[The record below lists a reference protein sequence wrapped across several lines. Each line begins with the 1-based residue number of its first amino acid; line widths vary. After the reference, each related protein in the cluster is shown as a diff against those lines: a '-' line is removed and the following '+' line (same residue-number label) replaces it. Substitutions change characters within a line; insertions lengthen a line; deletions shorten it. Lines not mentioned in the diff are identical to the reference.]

1 MELVVPGAI
10 PPPGAEQLLA
20 QIKLEEKIRDG
31 AENML
36 LELEVDSG
44 RGKSSKVSRE
54 HQKQIV
60 AELEQ
65 STAKIDDLRTKLK
78 DMGYLEQDGAME
90 LVLDESRR
98 GSSAGIALSS
108 SRSRVALPLPDE
120 SPERYFSN
128 LFDQLDPKASFNANL
143 VITNHLAHVLSAF
156 PVLKSEFSLL
166 NISEKVREFLLTN
179 DTKMIALAYRICSLV
194 ITHHSPLVALRR
206 LNLEHLLVITLAK
219 PDELQTQHERIQAI
233 LLIRSCITTPNG
245 MAEMPVGLIRAL
257 VAVAET
263 SSDKLCGI
271 ATETLAEMVLMD
283 PVKLQTAG
291 AIRVMVKVLLEGPL
305 ETAVVIAQ
313 VFNRLLD
320 SPESRACLR
329 DGKVLDG
336 IVTVFTD
343 IQLGANPPLERFK
356 PAAAVIVAF
365 LRCWSGLHSVNVKNL
380 VDCLII
386 PVSTLQFSLLGIFQ
400 NLLEY
405 KPNSIINQYTAYLL
419 KQVLD
424 AGLLDKLARIQIK
437 PHSSDFMN
445 SLLHENAN
453 RSKEPIEKQTKA
465 HIMKS
470 TLEAVEKARM
480 VMAVANQARE
490 LTATIYQLIG
500 HIMPNSLRDQYL
512 QIPPSMAGALNR
524 VPQSRIAAI
533 PIYGI
538 DSSLKRSIGGA
549 RPLEASPSDTYIK
562 IGSQIDD
569 ATFKQMLN
577 STHVLDTKIFTRW
590 NWDTLLEVIQGPL
603 RNPRRVEEL
612 IKNSKFLKRIT
623 NFYRPFKHRFADIK
637 VTAAA
642 NDKYVRVA
650 KELILALLDTPEGAR
665 FLAHNNKV
673 LRQIAECICQLEPLS
688 GITSSEPMF
697 SRERLRKTLAY
708 GYFTILGALSK
719 SRCGQAI
726 LSELRIFNMMHQI
739 CETDRDDV
747 MRLFLTAMDYS
758 FNGHPRIILSK
769 ALTAGNK
776 SVRLF
781 ATQLLGSLVD
791 NVDTPWLVDLL
802 VTQLYDVDL
811 AVCQVAVT
819 VLMSACH
826 NQAVLDEFIKLKPSV
841 IHLGNIGNPLYMLFL
856 SRTSGFQHLETFD
869 YIKSEMDAWVHGQN
883 ETFVQLM
890 ENYLEPAPPQTPL
903 AVLNAHQFCAG
914 AAGPPRHFFGELV
927 STEQGCRLLRS
938 TGYVDEFARYISCH
952 WQDTSP
958 EAVLKMKSH
967 MWALGHIACRPL
979 GAEFITLNMVRD
991 ICRLFDRSPVYSVSG
1006 TAFYC
1011 LGMVS
1016 SSFEG
1021 AELLIQCGWAA
1032 TVGVHG
1038 DHRGIALVTDK
1049 EALDREI
1056 GMCESPA
1063 PSPNPPSPQDTFDFE
1078 SEPLT
1083 PTKRQPL
1090 QRNPPSSSTLS
1101 DLYEFPKK
1109 DDPTVQLI
1117 MTAISD
1123 LSNHIMA
1130 NDASKQLISLRKTH
1144 SHLFWNLDVFKS
1156 VLELLAKLHFKQVV
1170 RRFIMDLFDMN
1181 QIFER
1186 LVRKRSRHLF

>member
-10 PPPGAEQLLA
+10 APPGAEQLLA

-44 RGKSSKVSRE
+44 RGKSSKVTRE

-65 STAKIDDLRTKLK
+65 SSANIDDLRTKLK
-78 DMGYLEQDGAME
+78 GMGYLEQDGDMA
-90 LVLDESRR
+90 LVADSSRS
-98 GSSAGIALSS
+98 GSTTGLPLSG
-108 SRSRVALPLPDE
+108 SRSRVTLPLPDE

-128 LFDQLDPKASFNANL
+128 LFEQLDPKGSFNANL
-143 VITNHLAHVLSAF
+143 GITNHLEHVLSAF

-179 DTKMIALAYRICSLV
+179 DTRMVALAYRICSLV
-194 ITHHSPLVALRR
+194 ITNHSPLVALRR
-206 LNLEHLLVITLAK
+206 LNLEHLLVITLTK

-233 LLIRSCITTPNG
+233 LLIRACMTVPNG
-245 MAEMPVGLIRAL
+245 MAEMPVGVLRAL

-271 ATETLAEMVLMD
+271 ATETLVEMVLMD

-291 AIRVMVKVLLEGPL
+291 AIRVMVKVLLDGPL
-305 ETAVVIAQ
+305 ESAVVIAQ

-320 SPESRACLR
+320 NPESRACLR

-336 IVTVFTD
+336 IVTIFTD
-343 IQLGANPPLERFK
+343 IQLGTNPPLERFK
-356 PAAAVIVAF
+356 PASAVVVAF
-365 LRCWSGLHSVNVKNL
+365 LRCWSGMHSVNVENL

-386 PVSTLQFSLLGIFQ
+386 PVSTLQFSLLEIFKQ
-400 NLLEY
+400 LLEF

-419 KQVLD
+419 KVVLD
-424 AGLLDKLARIQIK
+424 AGLLDKLASIQTK
-437 PHSSDFMN
+437 PHASDFMETMLRE
-445 SLLHENAN
+445 SSHE
-453 RSKEPIEKQTKA
+453 SKEPMEKQSKA
-465 HIMKS
+465 DIMKS
-470 TLEAVEKARM
+470 TLEVAEKARM

-500 HIMPNSLRDQYL
+500 QIMPNSLRDQFL
-512 QIPPSMAGALNR
+512 QVPASMTEALR
-524 VPQSRIAAI
+524 QVPQSRIAAI

-538 DSSLKRSIGGA
+538 DGSLKRSTG
-549 RPLEASPSDTYIK
+549 RRKPLEAPPSDTYIK

-590 NWDTLLEVIQGPL
+590 NWDMLLEVVQGPL

-612 IKNSKFLKRIT
+612 TKSTKFLKRIT

-642 NDKYVRVA
+642 NEKYVRVA
-650 KELILALLDTPEGAR
+650 KELVLAMLDTPEGVR
-665 FLAHNNKV
+665 FLGHSNKV
-673 LRQIAECICQLEPLS
+673 LRQIAECLCQLEPFS
-688 GITSSEPMF
+688 GITSTEPMF
-697 SRERLRKTLAY
+697 SRERLRKTLAF
-708 GYFTILGALSK
+708 GYFDMLGALSK

-747 MRLFLTAMDYS
+747 MKLFLTAMDYS
-758 FNGHPRIILSK
+758 LNGHPRIILSK
-769 ALTAGNK
+769 ALTAGNR

-781 ATQLLGSLVD
+781 ATQLLGSIVD
-791 NVDTPWLVDLL
+791 KVDTPWLVDLL

-811 AVCQVAVT
+811 DVCRVAVS
-819 VLMSACH
+819 VLMGACH
-826 NQAVLDEFIKLKPSV
+826 NQAVLDEFIKLQPSIV
-841 IHLGNIGNPLYMLFL
+841 HLGTIGNPLYMLFL
-856 SRTSGFQHLETFD
+856 SRTSGFQHLESFEYT
-869 YIKSEMDAWVHGQN
+869 KSEMDAWVHGQN

-890 ENYLEPAPPQTPL
+890 ENYLEPAPPQTTMAL
-903 AVLNAHQFCAG
+903 LNAHQRA
-914 AAGPPRHFFGELV
+914 ARSAGPPRHFFGELV
-927 STEQGCRLLRS
+927 RTEQGCRLLRS
-938 TGYVDEFARYISCH
+938 TGFVDEFAKYIARH

-967 MWALGHIACRPL
+967 MWAIGHIACRPL

-991 ICRLFDRSPVYSVSG
+991 LCRLFARSPVYSVSG

-1011 LGMVS
+1011 LGMIS

-1032 TVGVHG
+1032 TVGVYG
-1038 DHRGIALVTDK
+1038 DHQGIVLVKDR
-1049 EALDREI
+1049 EALERAIDL
-1056 GMCESPA
+1056 CESPP
-1063 PSPNPPSPQDTFDFE
+1063 PSPTPASPQDTFDFE
-1078 SEPLT
+1078 AEPPT

-1090 QRNPPSSSTLS
+1090 QRNPPSSSALS

-1117 MTAISD
+1117 MTAVSD

-1130 NDASKQLISLRKTH
+1130 NDASKQLISLRKSH
-1144 SHLFWNLDVFKS
+1144 SHLFWNLDVFKGA
-1156 VLELLAKLHFKQVV
+1156 LELMAKLHFKQVV
-1170 RRFIMDLFDMN
+1170 RRFIMELFDMN

-1186 LVRKRSRHLF
+1186 LVRKRSRLLF